1 MTQNVTLSSVME
13 GADIYYTTDGTEPT
27 TAGARFTAPIS
38 VSRDTTIRAIAVK
51 DGESSEVTEFKY
63 VIDGDLLLFYDD
75 FSDGLDKWTGTDN
88 AAIVD
93 GWLRLT
99 SNEHMSSAVGDDWT
113 NYVLEAD
120 VKIENAYAGLT
131 FRRQGDDN
139 QYMWNFSASAMRRHT
154 KVNGGFTAFAD
165 IPYRTENAGDAFH
178 VKLVVDGDDTIASYI
193 NDDLLDVMTLDKF
206 ASGRIGFRQSG
217 DETGLFDNIVVT
229 RVVDTAEV
237 TPDGK
242 AFEKLPDGYAAAD
255 LTPQAFT
262 FAYNGS
268 GSLKTLSAALDED
281 SDFAFAGA
289 LAQSGNMG
297 TVSVVPK
304 TGLAAGDHT
313 GVLTFTFN
321 NGRTISVPLSVT
333 VGVTEGFVATVT
345 PDGSDYIVGIKSGA
359 DVTVTVIAAVYD
371 AAGRLAD
378 ARTTQN
384 EVISAGAPPVVRRF
398 EGITVPGGGA
408 VKFFF
413 WDSETHVPL
422 CAPQ

>member
-51 DGESSEVTEFKY
+51 DGESSEITEFKY
-63 VIDGDLLLFYDD
+63 VIDADLLLFYDD
-75 FSDGLDKWTGTDN
+75 FSDGLDKWAGTDN

-93 GWLRLT
+93 GWMRLT
-99 SNEHMSSAVGDDWT
+99 NNDRMSSAVGDDWT

-120 VKIENAYAGLT
+120 VKVENAYAGLT
-131 FRRQGDDN
+131 FCWQNTAN
-139 QYMWNFSASAMRRHT
+139 QYMWNFSATGSMRRHT
-154 KVNGGFTAFAD
+154 KINNAFTAFAD
-165 IPYRTENAGDAFH
+165 IPFSLENVGDAFH
-178 VKLVVDGDDTIASYI
+178 VKLIVDGDTISSYV
-193 NDDLLDVMTLDKF
+193 NDELLDVMTLSRF
-206 ASGRIGFRQSG
+206 AGGRIGFRQAG
-217 DETGLFDNIVVT
+217 AETGLFDNIVVT
-229 RVVDTAEV
+229 RIVDTAEV

-242 AFEKLPDGYAAAD
+242 GFEKLPDGYAAAD
-255 LTPQAFT
+255 LTPQTFT
-262 FAYNGS
+262 LAYNGS

-281 SDFAFAGA
+281 SDFTFAGA

-304 TGLAAGDHT
+304 AGLAAGDHT

-321 NGRTISVPLSVT
+321 GRAVSVPLSVA

-359 DVTVTVIAAVYD
+359 DVAVTVIAAVYD

-378 ARTTQN
+378 ARTAQN

-413 WDSETHVPL
+413 WGSETYTPL